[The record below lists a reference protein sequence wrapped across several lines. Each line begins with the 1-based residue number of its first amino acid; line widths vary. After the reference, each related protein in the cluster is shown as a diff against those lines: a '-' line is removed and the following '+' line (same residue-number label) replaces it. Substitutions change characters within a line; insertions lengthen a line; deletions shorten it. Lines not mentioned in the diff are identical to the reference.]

1 MVSPYVFSFIIT
13 PNLISSGYKHAWL
26 PEKRIMAPPLKNASP
41 KKRTSYVPEK
51 KRALVISDVIKMH
64 IITEVTFQKFHELGV
79 LIRRRDKLEELDA
92 VMQRKDGR
100 L

>member
-1 MVSPYVFSFIIT
+1 MCQ
-13 PNLISSGYKHAWL
+13 K
-26 PEKRIMAPPLKNASP
+26 
-41 KKRTSYVPEK
+41 K